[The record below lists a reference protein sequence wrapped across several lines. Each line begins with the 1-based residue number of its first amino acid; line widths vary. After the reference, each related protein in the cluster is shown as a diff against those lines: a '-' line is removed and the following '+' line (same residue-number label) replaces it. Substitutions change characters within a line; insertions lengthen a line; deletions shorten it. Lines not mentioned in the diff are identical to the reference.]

1 MIQIDL
7 LSLAWSLVNMEGAT
21 SEVVIKGIDEYLEQL

>member
-7 LSLAWSLVNMEGAT
+7 LSLVWSLVNMASAPFEA
-21 SEVVIKGIDEYLEQL
+21 VFKDPDEHLEQL